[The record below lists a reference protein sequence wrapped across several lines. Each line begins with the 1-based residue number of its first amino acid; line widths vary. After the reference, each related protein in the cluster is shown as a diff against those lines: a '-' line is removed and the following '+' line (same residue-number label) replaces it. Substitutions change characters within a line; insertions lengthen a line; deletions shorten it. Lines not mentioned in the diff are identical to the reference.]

1 MMKLVGRGL
10 AGVAAIAMTA
20 GFSGIAEASPA
31 VVQEGLVNVNLT
43 DVTIQVPV
51 SIAANI
57 CDVTVG
63 VLVQDLRDAAAP
75 CESDAVSGASVERS
89 PQGPASQ
96 RGLVNVNVDSLAV
109 QVPVSVAANI
119 CDVTVGV
126 LVDQLDDAA
135 VPCQATGSSSDD
147 LISLPI

>member
-1 MMKLVGRGL
+1 
-10 AGVAAIAMTA
+10 
-20 GFSGIAEASPA
+20 
-31 VVQEGLVNVNLT
+31 
-43 DVTIQVPV
+43 V

-109 QVPVSVAANI
+109 QVPISVAANI